1 MTPTEEIAALKAR
14 IAELEASLP
23 WPKVGDKYYYVS
35 GDGVVDYDTYMP
47 TDEVD
52 IGRMSQGNIKRTLEE
67 AERERDR
74 RAVMT
79 ELRGMANGFVP
90 DWGHKNNKVK
100 WFLEMDDYS
109 VIHAIGSYQIRR
121 MNQVYFRTKE
131 DAQDAIEALGDRL
144 NVLFEG
150 V

>member
-79 ELRGMANGFVP
+79 ELRGMATGFVP
-90 DWGHKNNKVK
+90 DWSDVNQEK
-100 WFLEMDDYS
+100 WFICPGNTEDLRFMFTFTTRYS
-109 VIHAIGSYQIRR
+109 HLPH
-121 MNQVYFRTKE
+121 FRTE
-131 DAQDAIEALGDRL
+131 DDAQAAWSALGDRL
-144 NVLFEG
+144 NVLFDG